1 MIKIFHQRD
10 TKANFVQFRPSFKIE
25 PVNIEVSCENNL
37 YLSGGIYIYI
47 YAIIRFKNEH
57 AVCQKCHGR
66 VVICGSE
73 RRGRVPLAI
82 EKCIG
87 RGGDK

>member
-10 TKANFVQFRPSFKIE
+10 AKANFVHHLKLNRLISRYRVRIIYICLAE
-25 PVNIEVSCENNL
+25 
-37 YLSGGIYIYI
+37 YIYI